1 LRDTHRVNP
10 QTPQPDVPDAASAG
24 ATGVDYQAV
33 VRDAGEAMVTY
44 DPAGRVTSWNAASE
58 SLLGYR
64 AADVLGRVAP
74 HLASTDPLPHGGRG
88 LVDRRHRD
96 GRDIALLVSVA
107 AWHDRQGGVA
117 GWTEILRA
125 LPDTLPAP
133 SGVALT
139 AARSL
144 ARALE
149 NAEMHLVYQPIVRL
163 RDRQVVSAEALL
175 RWRDPTGDELSP
187 DRFIGDAEREG
198 MVGAL
203 GLFVLRSACAQLAA
217 WRRDGQTTL
226 PVSINVSARQFRLPD
241 LSLSF
246 AAALREYQI
255 DPQWLRLEITESAI
269 VDEPDIAAARI
280 AELRALGI
288 SIAIDDFGVGYS
300 SLSRLRQYPIDTLKI
315 DHSFVRDIA
324 TDHVAREVAGAVIML
339 AHKLGMTVVAE
350 GVETEAQYDTLVALG
365 CDCGQGFLLGRP
377 LPPNEL
383 AALLAAG

>member
-1 LRDTHRVNP
+1 
-10 QTPQPDVPDAASAG
+10 
-24 ATGVDYQAV
+24 
-33 VRDAGEAMVTY
+33 
-44 DPAGRVTSWNAASE
+44 
-58 SLLGYR
+58 
-64 AADVLGRVAP
+64 
-74 HLASTDPLPHGGRG
+74 
-88 LVDRRHRD
+88 
-96 GRDIALLVSVA
+96 
-107 AWHDRQGGVA
+107 
-117 GWTEILRA
+117 
-125 LPDTLPAP
+125 
-133 SGVALT
+133 
-139 AARSL
+139 
-144 ARALE
+144 
-149 NAEMHLVYQPIVRL
+149 MHLVYQPIVRL

-175 RWRDPTGDELSP
+175 RWRDPTGGELSP
-187 DRFIGDAEREG
+187 DQFIGDAEREG

-217 WRRDGQTTL
+217 WRRDGQTAL